1 MPGYRWPAKSAD
13 GYAGDPKSSCAY
25 GGRVSAMRIGDVYG
39 LTTEWGPDGRVVNE
53 FRAVWGFPIE
63 TSAKADCFD
72 AGRECQWAKDM
83 AEVFTALQ
91 VVDNNAPGSVGGG
104 GIGRQPP
111 APPVG
116 N

>member
-1 MPGYRWPAKSAD
+1 
-13 GYAGDPKSSCAY
+13 
-25 GGRVSAMRIGDVYG
+25 V
-39 LTTEWGPDGRVVNE
+39 EE
-53 FRAVWGFPIE
+53 FRAAWGFPIE
-63 TSAKADCFD
+63 TSVQSTCSG

-83 AEVFTALQ
+83 AEVFTVLHI
-91 VVDNNAPGSVGGG
+91 VDNNAPGSVGGG

>member
-1 MPGYRWPAKSAD
+1 MLKATGVPPVVTRDDSDWPPAEV
-13 GYAGDPKSSCAY
+13 P
-25 GGRVSAMRIGDVYG
+25 
-39 LTTEWGPDGRVVNE
+39 
-53 FRAVWGFPIE
+53 RA
-63 TSAKADCFD
+63 D
-72 AGRECQWAKDM
+72 AGCECQWAKDM